1 MDFKDR
7 LREEIS
13 FSGLSYKELSAK
25 SGVSKRTIIS
35 YVSEQSCMP
44 SADAAV
50 KLAKSLNTSVEYL
63 INGEK
68 DGLQNSKFN
77 EDSRKLLH
85 TFSRM
90 PASQKKLLLSIAD
103 DIVKLLE

>member
-44 SADAAV
+44 SADVAV

-63 INGEK
+63 ITGEK
-68 DGLQNSKFN
+68 DGLQNSKN
-77 EDSRKLLH
+77 DEDSRKLIH

-90 PASQKKLLLSIAD
+90 PDSQKKLLLSIAD
-103 DIVKLLE
+103 DIVKSLE

>member
-1 MDFKDR
+1 MDFRER
-7 LREEIS
+7 LREEIA
-13 FSGLSYKELSAK
+13 FSGLSYKELEAK

-44 SADAAV
+44 SADVAV

-63 INGEK
+63 ITGEK
-68 DGLQNSKFN
+68 DGLQNSKN
-77 EDSRKLLH
+77 DEDSRKLIH

-90 PASQKKLLLSIAD
+90 PASQKKLLLSIAG
-103 DIVKLLE
+103 DIVKSVE